1 MLMALC
7 GVHGLS
13 LKFYFPCDARERE
26 QNSLKDI
33 YKTSTDRL
41 FYRRYG
47 WGMEGG
53 NSWANGKT

>member
-33 YKTSTDRL
+33 YKASTDRL

-53 NSWANGKT
+53 NS